1 LRDFEIGGAAVRLHG
16 DLTVARELAD
26 QAAQEPYEDRHRYML
41 HPAATYQRATDQM
54 APPPPPAP
62 LTEIFRNTMRSPTP
76 LE

>member
-1 LRDFEIGGAAVRLHG
+1 
-16 DLTVARELAD
+16 LTVARELAD

-54 APPPPPAP
+54 APRHRRH
-62 LTEIFRNTMRSPTP
+62 LDRNFPQHYEQPDP